1 MGRLTTRDG
10 DTAWQLRERNILGRS
25 RRCTIQRLAPAV
37 SGEHALLRWTGGH
50 WHIQDLHS
58 RNGVFVAGRRLA
70 QGERLALDPGA
81 EIGLG
86 EPGGLVLVDAGPP
99 DAFAVPEGGRAA
111 LVAESGLL
119 TLPDP
124 SDPATIYRGPHGWC
138 LEHAGDVRDVRDDD
152 VVRIGDVAWRLAL
165 PESLPPTAEAAEA
178 PPKIADLRLHF
189 TALRDSE
196 YVELI
201 AFRGASALD
210 FKARTCHYPLMLLA
224 RERLRHSRLAPA
236 QQGWVL
242 QEELLMALQVDR
254 NQLYVDIH
262 RLRQQFAQA
271 GVVDAARIVERRPGT
286 RQLRIGATHL
296 EIVAQGRPL
305 EPG

>member
-1 MGRLTTRDG
+1 MGRLTTSSG

-25 RRCTIQRLAPAV
+25 RKCTIQLLAPSV
-37 SGEHALLRWTGGH
+37 SGEHALLRWAGGH
-50 WHIQDLHS
+50 WHLQDLHS
-58 RNGVFVAGRRLA
+58 RNGVYVAGRRLA
-70 QGERLALDPGA
+70 PDERLALGPGA

-86 EPGGLVLVDAGPP
+86 DPGGLVLVDAGPP
-99 DAFAVPEGGRAA
+99 DAFAVPEGGGAV
-111 LVAESGLL
+111 LVAEAGLL

-124 SDPATIYRGPHGWC
+124 SDPATIYRGPHGWY
-138 LEHAGDVRDVRDDD
+138 LEHAGNVREVHDEE
-152 VVRIGDVAWRLAL
+152 VVRIGDIAWHLAL

-178 PPKIADLRLHF
+178 PARIADLRLHF
-189 TALRDSE
+189 AVRPDTE
-196 YVELI
+196 YVELV
-201 AFRGASALD
+201 AFHGASALD
-210 FKARTCHYPLMLLA
+210 FKARTCHYPLLLLA

-271 GVVDAARIVERRPGT
+271 GVLDAARIVERRPGT
-286 RQLRIGATHL
+286 RQLRIGTAHL
-296 EIVAQGRPL
+296 EIAQLDRPL
-305 EPG
+305 VSG